1 MEYFLGSLTTI
12 LIIVVSVYV
21 MRPEKYTKK
30 ISNFRY
36 SQSQIFETV
45 KPLLPLLDFIEKPRT
60 KRQSSVHVDKVN
72 IRVIIMDNLAYW
84 VKDNIFY
91 VADMD
96 GMDIQKDTAR
106 IVDTIHMDKVQL
118 DKMLFVMDQLR
129 DGKDDDSGSSR
140 NK

>member
-1 MEYFLGSLTTI
+1 M
-12 LIIVVSVYV
+12 VVSVYA
-21 MRPEKYTKK
+21 MRPEKYTKRV
-30 ISNFRY
+30 SNFRY

-45 KPLLPLLDFIEKPRT
+45 KPLLPLLDFVEKPRI

-118 DKMLFVMDQLR
+118 DKMLFIMDQLR